1 MLHSFL
7 YLLVGIQLRSKN
19 IIQSFMVLMLGA
31 IFSSNALA
39 DAKPTAREEMN
50 QEYKNR
56 GIGGKRFEIER
67 SPVGSFDFYMERLD
81 ATKKKL
87 SITKEQQALW
97 AEYEKSLIALFSDLK
112 RAKGRVGG
120 ATAVQQIG
128 QVLGVTQNRYAA
140 MEQVY
145 DSAKKLYE
153 SLSDS
158 QKKTADEF
166 LVVKKVSFETK
177 KFNIKEAYAN
187 LESKYESETKKLK
200 KQIE

>member
-166 LVVKKVSFETK
+166 LITTVPSFD
-177 KFNIKEAYAN
+177 
-187 LESKYESETKKLK
+187 
-200 KQIE
+200 